1 MRLPVKLRI
10 GLSIILG
17 VLIVVFALSFF
28 SPFVPLSSVTV
39 NGSARIPVK
48 KIMDYASGKLF
59 LGMFPTT
66 NAVFDDAGDALGPL
80 LETFTVKKRFFYSAT
95 IEIKEK
101 SETYTI
107 GMNAGKVAVDI
118 EGNLV
123 ETVMPG
129 PDAPTLFEVGVKTPN
144 GFETL
149 EPALY
154 QRELSTLTSLFLKNR
169 DLALSPKKIYHNS
182 DKKIIASS
190 GKLVVKNTKD
200 FLEDQEIPEM
210 VTLSQND
217 CISGLVAETN
227 QGTLIVFGNSENLD
241 VKFGALMHLLSSLL
255 GEKKPL
261 PAVIKLDVPY
271 QVTTVPW
278 RMN

>member
-17 VLIVVFALSFF
+17 VLIVIFALSFF

-48 KIMDYASGKLF
+48 KVMDYASTKLF

-123 ETVMPG
+123 ESVMPG

-182 DKKIIASS
+182 DKKIITNS
-190 GKLVVKNTKD
+190 GKLVVKNTKESLD
-200 FLEDQEIPEM
+200 DQNLPELF
-210 VTLSQND
+210 TLSQND

-241 VKFGALMHLLSSLL
+241 VKFGALMHVLTSLL
-255 GEKKPL
+255 GERKPL

>member
-1 MRLPVKLRI
+1 MRLPVKMRI

-17 VLIVVFALSFF
+17 VLIVIFALSFF

-39 NGSARIPVK
+39 NGSARIPIK

-59 LGMFPTT
+59 LGLFPTA
-66 NAVFDDAGDALGPL
+66 NSVFEDASESLGPL
-80 LETFTVKKRFFYSAT
+80 LEDFTVRRRFFYSAV

-101 SETYTI
+101 TETYII

-118 EGNLV
+118 EGNIV
-123 ETVMPG
+123 ESVMPG
-129 PDAPTLFEVGVKTPN
+129 PDAPILFDVGVKTPN
-144 GFETL
+144 GFEML
-149 EPALY
+149 ETGFYRREIAALA
-154 QRELSTLTSLFLKNR
+154 SLFLKNR

-182 DKKIIASS
+182 DKKIIAKS
-190 GKLVVKNTKD
+190 GQLVVKNTKES
-200 FLEDQEIPEM
+200 LEGLNLPEKF
-210 VTLSQND
+210 TLSQND

-227 QGTLIVFGNSENLD
+227 QGTLLVFGSSENLD
-241 VKFGALMHLLSSLL
+241 VKFGALAHLLSSLI

-261 PAVIKLDVPY
+261 PAVIKLDVPF

-278 RMN
+278 GAN